1 MEFLS
6 PKTKARIDQL
16 EQENTQ
22 LKSALAE
29 RQVKNTTSVAWFP
42 WVLVVIGF
50 AGAVFFALRGNG
62 PSESEIA
69 QMQVQ
74 MWREGVAI
82 DTVFKP
88 NSGIEF
94 SVQVGAYNNLNI
106 SDLSYGLE
114 QLSVRGDSG
123 AFKVVLGSYSSLPD
137 AQSFLELVVKLG
149 FDNAFIVAY
158 EGDNAVGLLPNK
170 TALN

>member
-6 PKTKARIDQL
+6 PKTKSRIDQL

-29 RQVKNTTSVAWFP
+29 RQAKGSTNFAWFP
-42 WVLVVIGF
+42 WVLVVISF
-50 AGAVFFALRGNG
+50 AGAVFFALRDNG

-69 QMQVQ
+69 HMQVQ

-82 DTVFKP
+82 DTVLKP

-106 SDLSYGLE
+106 SDLSYGLD

>member
-6 PKTKARIDQL
+6 PKTKARIDHL

-22 LKSALAE
+22 LKNALAE
-29 RQVKNTTSVAWFP
+29 RQAQGSKNTAWLP
-42 WVLVVIGF
+42 WILVVVGF
-50 AGAVFFALRGNG
+50 ASAVFFALRDSG
-62 PSESEIA
+62 PSATEIA
-69 QMQVQ
+69 QIQVQ
-74 MWREGVAI
+74 MWRGGVAI

-88 NSGIEF
+88 NTGVEF

-106 SDLSYGLE
+106 SDLSYGLD

-137 AQSFLELVVKLG
+137 AQAFLELVVKLG

>member
-6 PKTKARIDQL
+6 PKTKSRIDQL

-22 LKSALAE
+22 LKNALAE
-29 RQVKNTTSVAWFP
+29 RQAQGASTVAWLP
-42 WVLVVIGF
+42 WVLLLIAIVGVVFI
-50 AGAVFFALRGNG
+50 ALRKNG
-62 PSESEIA
+62 PSDAEIA
-69 QMQVQ
+69 QIQVQ
-74 MWREGVAI
+74 MWREGVPI
-82 DTVFKP
+82 DTVFSP
-88 NSGIEF
+88 NPGIEF

-106 SDLSYGLE
+106 SDLSYGLD

-123 AFKVVLGSYSSLPD
+123 AFKVILGNYSSLPD

>member
-22 LKSALAE
+22 LKNALAE
-29 RQVKNTTSVAWFP
+29 RQAQGSKNTAWLP
-42 WVLVVIGF
+42 WILVVVGF
-50 AGAVFFALRGNG
+50 ASAVFFALRDCG
-62 PSESEIA
+62 PSATEIA

-106 SDLSYGLE
+106 SDLSYGLD

-137 AQSFLELVVKLG
+137 AQAFLELVVKLG

>member
-29 RQVKNTTSVAWFP
+29 RQAKGTTSVAWFP

-50 AGAVFFALRGNG
+50 AGAVFFALRDNG

-82 DTVFKP
+82 DTVFTP

-94 SVQVGAYNNLNI
+94 SIQVGAYNSLNI
-106 SDLSYGLE
+106 SDLSYGLD

-137 AQSFLELVVKLG
+137 AQAFLELVVKLG